1 MNKIAVLSVI
11 VSVALLVA
19 VLELTRK
26 RRIREQ
32 YALIWLTLGFLILI
46 FSVFTRILDSI
57 ARWVGIYYA
66 PSLLIVLIVFSGM
79 ILGIHFTLV
88 ISKLAEDN
96 KKLTQEIGLLKN
108 RVENLERESLR
119 SLSVGRD

>member
-1 MNKIAVLSVI
+1 MNKIAILSVI
-11 VSVALLVA
+11 VSVVLLVA

-32 YALIWLTLGFLILI
+32 YALIWLALGFLILI
-46 FSVFTRILDSI
+46 FSVFTKILDSI

-79 ILGIHFTLV
+79 VLGIHFTLV

-96 KKLTQEIGLLKN
+96 KKLVQEIGLLKN
-108 RVENLERESLR
+108 RVENLERKSNP
-119 SLSVGRD
+119 